1 MIFFVWTH
9 IIWHGIEQVK
19 KRIEGK
25 HKFFCFNLKQ
35 VMMDINMHLVLE
47 EAYVIHQL

>member
-1 MIFFVWTH
+1 MAWYRTS
-9 IIWHGIEQVK
+9 E

-35 VMMDINMHLVLE
+35 VMMDINIHLVLE